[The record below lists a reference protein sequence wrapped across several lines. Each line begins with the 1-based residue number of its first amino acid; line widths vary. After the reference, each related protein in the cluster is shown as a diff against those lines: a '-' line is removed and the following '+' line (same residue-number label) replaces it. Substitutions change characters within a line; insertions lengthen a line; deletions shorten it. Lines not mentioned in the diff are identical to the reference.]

1 MGKGYTKASDYRSEI
16 DYENILA
23 GHIAN
28 IARYRDTNP
37 RMYASSIET
46 LILLCPAEIRE
57 EAQKRMQELH
67 IGRGEYTNLTTQ
79 TRGLYDRLWQDIS
92 AQLEERNLIFKTRY
106 IKTYE

>member
-1 MGKGYTKASDYRSEI
+1 MDYKKNSDYKSSI

-28 IARYRDTNP
+28 IAMYRDKNP

-46 LILLCPAEIRE
+46 LILMCPMEIRE
-57 EAQKRMQELH
+57 KAQKRMQELE
-67 IGRGEYTNLTTQ
+67 IGCSDYTNLTTQ
-79 TRGLYDRLWQDIS
+79 TIRLYDELWKYIS
-92 AQLEERNLIFKTRY
+92 VLLEQQNLIFKTRY

>member
-1 MGKGYTKASDYRSEI
+1 MEYKKSSDYKSAI

-28 IARYRDTNP
+28 IAMYREKNP

-46 LILLCPAEIRE
+46 LILMCPMEIRE
-57 EAQKRMQELH
+57 KAQKRMQKLN
-67 IGRGEYTNLTTQ
+67 IGSGGYTNLTK
-79 TRGLYDRLWQDIS
+79 RNLRLYDQLWQFVS
-92 AQLEERNLIFKTRY
+92 ELLEQQNLIFKTRY